1 MTKRILGGL
10 TLALILI
17 AASVPSQAAER
28 QGKDTP
34 KKAALHQPSKGK
46 AEEILNRV
54 MKAMGGEK
62 AIEGIK
68 NMVIDLEVTMKGPQ
82 GDMAMSIT
90 QYQIF
95 PSRIRQEI
103 SSPYGRMV
111 QVFDGERGWME
122 GPQGVM
128 DLPPQQV
135 EQLKG
140 QTSRDRLNL
149 LKEWKEGKI
158 NVEVLPSEDFQG
170 KKTFILLLQFPPDS
184 SDGSEAMESLKVYVD
199 PSTYQIIGQSHFAE
213 SQMGQGEVVVSFS
226 DYKKVKGISF
236 PFKGITTFNGGEL
249 SQFKITNLEVNTEI
263 DPSLFEK

>member
-10 TLALILI
+10 TLALILMV
-17 AASVPSQAAER
+17 SFVPAQAAER
-28 QGKDTP
+28 QGKDTR

-170 KKTFILLLQFPPDS
+170 KKAFTLLLQFPPDS
-184 SDGSEAMESLKVYVD
+184 SGVVDSVKTYVD
-199 PSTYQIIGQSHFAE
+199 PSTYQIIGQSHFGE

-236 PFKGITTFNGGEL
+236 PFKGITTFNGEEL

>member
-1 MTKRILGGL
+1 MTKRILRGL
-10 TLALILI
+10 TLVLILMV
-17 AASVPSQAAER
+17 SFVPAQAAER
-28 QGKDTP
+28 QGKATE

-46 AEEILNRV
+46 AEDILNRV
-54 MKAMGGEK
+54 MRAMGGEK

-95 PSRIRQEI
+95 PDKIRQEI

-111 QVFDGERGWME
+111 QIFDGEKGWME

-140 QTSRDRLNL
+140 QTSRDHLNL
-149 LKEWKEGKI
+149 LKEWKEGKTD
-158 NVEVLPSEDFQG
+158 VEVLPSVDFQG
-170 KKTFILLLQFPPDS
+170 KKAFTLLLQFPSDS
-184 SDGSEAMESLKVYVD
+184 SGVVDSVKTYVD
-199 PSTYQIIGQSHFAE
+199 PSTYQIIGQSHSGE
-213 SQMGQGEVVVSFS
+213 SQMGQGEIIVSFS
-226 DYKKVKGISF
+226 DFKEVKGITF
-236 PFKGITTFNGGEL
+236 PLKGITTFNGEQL

-263 DPSLFEK
+263 DTSLFER